1 MFCGQAPYSEN
12 TPATNLWH
20 FQVCRTMK
28 SGKLFKIRRKEEN
41 KMFIIRFIV
50 LLPFR
55 ILAFVL
61 SLILTIIRVFIDIT
75 AKHRGMP
82 HLFTGEAELE
92 RLHPADAHG
101 QCSHSRLLC
110 GRFYLGRDRLP
121 CIPADGFRSFM
132 KTAVRAVSGECFF
145 RYCPLFLHSGKT
157 SDALRLHSENIT
169 HRIKSAVQKQGI
181 CPINLH
187 REVLWQ
193 PPD

>member
-55 ILAFVL
+55 ILAFRSPSFL
-61 SLILTIIRVFIDIT
+61 Y
-75 AKHRGMP
+75 RGMP
-82 HLFTGEAELE
+82 HLLTGEAELE
-92 RLHPADAHG
+92 RLHPADDHG
-101 QCSHSRLLC
+101 QCSHCRLLC
-110 GRFYLGRDRLP
+110 GRIYLGRDRLP

-132 KTAVRAVSGECFF
+132 KTAVRAVSGDCFF